1 MSEDEPSVEAGGSND
16 RADWCPAEA
25 WEDLE
30 SSPRAGTAA
39 VYGPLLR
46 RSPVVRIL
54 ADGVPGGANHDF
66 VGILGFE
73 EVAKAAADFTSFS
86 SVTTE
91 ERPWIVPLQSDPPE
105 HAKYR
110 RGLDRYFQIAAVTRL
125 ESEIRPFCEE
135 MVEALVAA
143 GRADYATEFAGPFPT
158 RVLCRFLG
166 LPDEDW
172 RFHHEWV
179 MAMEKLTGDGLADD
193 RVAVPTELAERILPY
208 VREVIASRRAE
219 PGDDIVTG
227 MIDLEI
233 EGRPLDEED
242 VCFLLITFMLGGHI
256 TTSSAIGSLALRLA
270 GEPGLQALL
279 RAEPERIPDAVEES
293 LRIDTPQQAMPRR
306 CARDVEI
313 AGHKISAGD
322 RVLFNYGSANVDPEH
337 WDRPDVFDLD
347 RADKRHLAFGRGPHR
362 CIAAAMARM
371 ELRIA
376 VETLLAMTDSFELAG
391 EVKRLAWPRMAVDR
405 LPLAFRRS
413 AGVP

>member
-1 MSEDEPSVEAGGSND
+1 M
-16 RADWCPAEA
+16 DWRPAEA
-25 WEDLE
+25 WEDFE
-30 SSPRAGTAA
+30 GSPQAGTAA
-39 VYGPLLR
+39 VYGPLLEH
-46 RSPVVRIL
+46 SPVVRIP
-54 ADGVPGGANHDF
+54 ADGVPGGAKHDF

-91 ERPWIVPLQSDPPE
+91 ECPWIVPLQSDPPE

-110 RGLDRYFQIAAVTRL
+110 RGLDRYFQAAAVSRL
-125 ESEIRPFCEE
+125 ETEVRPFCEE
-135 MVEALVAA
+135 MVGAMVAA
-143 GRADYATEFAGPFPT
+143 GRADYATEFSGPFPT

-172 RFHHEWV
+172 KVHHDWV
-179 MAMEKLTGDGLADD
+179 MAMEQETGDGLADD

-208 VREVIASRRAE
+208 VREVVARRRAE

-227 MIDLEI
+227 MVDLEI
-233 EGRPLDEED
+233 EGRPLDDED
-242 VCFLLITFMLGGHI
+242 VCFLLITFMMGGHI

-270 GEPGLQALL
+270 TEPGLQDLL

-306 CARDVEI
+306 CTHRTEV
-313 AGHKISAGD
+313 AGHQIDAGEL
-322 RVLFNYGSANVDPEH
+322 VLLNYGSANVDPGH
-337 WDRPDVFDLD
+337 WETPQVFELG
-347 RADKRHLAFGRGPHR
+347 REDKRHLAFGRGPHR

-376 VETLLAMTDSFELAG
+376 IETLLAMTGSFEVAG
-391 EVKRLAWPRMAVDR
+391 EVMRFAWPRMAVDE
-405 LPLAFRRS
+405 LPLAFAAS
-413 AGVP
+413 PDVP